1 MFEATKGAAKPPSSL
16 SGQPG
21 NGGGISKR
29 REWGGGEEKMSD
41 TASGMELINLPWKA
55 TVNSLRRDILTRG
68 IFRREIRYSFM
79 RGR

>member
-1 MFEATKGAAKPPSSL
+1 MG
-16 SGQPG
+16 
-21 NGGGISKR
+21 
-29 REWGGGEEKMSD
+29 GGGEEKMSD